1 MEAPEAHAPVAS
13 SEEDLERRTPTAGE
27 RQLGDFT
34 MSPDDLRLIPLALV
48 IGVIASVI
56 ALVLLDLIGL
66 ITNLLYYGRLD
77 LHLTSPAQN
86 QLGLLSIVIPVAG
99 GLVVG
104 LMARFGS
111 ERIRG
116 HGIPEAMETILVGGS
131 RVEPRLAIL
140 KPISSA
146 ISIGTGG
153 PFGAEGPI
161 ILTGGAFGSLV
172 AQFVALSAA
181 ERKTLL
187 VAGAAAGMTAV
198 FGTPIAATML
208 AVELLLFEWKPRSLI
223 PVAAASALAAAIR
236 IGFAGTGLISPVPLF
251 PVPEHAILNDA
262 GLVSALAVGIA
273 GGLTAWLL
281 TACVYGAEDGFKW
294 VFARIRLHWMW
305 WPAIGGLIVGLGG
318 LVDPRALGVGYD
330 SIRAE
335 LAGQIAPVGLLTLF
349 GVKLA
354 IWALA
359 LGSGTS
365 GGILAPLLLMGGAVG
380 GLMSPVLPGGSEA
393 IWCLIGMAAA
403 LAGVTRSPFTGVIFA
418 LELTHDQ
425 NALLPLLIAC
435 TAAYA
440 ISVLALKRS
449 ILTEKVAR
457 RGFHVMREYAVDPL
471 EALFVRDV
479 MRTNVVSLEA
489 ARPLADLGAVL
500 MDRQND
506 GQRLFPVVG
515 PDRALVGVLGRRE
528 IGEALEAP
536 ADPAVLVAALARERM
551 IVTYPDDTLRQA
563 ADEMAGSQVGVMPVV
578 DRQHPTTLLGLVSTY
593 DLFRARTRLLEE
605 ERHRAHT
612 LRLRFVPG
620 LRPRGAVAGPAPGQ
634 QGRSDR
640 SVRDCQRPWA
650 PSGRTARR
658 TKMELLPFDRDL
670 PCPACGI
677 RLAIV
682 GVCREPHRD
691 LVHSSVSDAPVE
703 HLHVACPGCAWS
715 GYMQTAAAH
724 AGLVPPPP
732 GARASPDR

>member
-1 MEAPEAHAPVAS
+1 MEARDSRAPAAR
-13 SEEDLERRTPTAGE
+13 SEDDLEMRTATAGE

-34 MSPDDLRLIPLALV
+34 MALEDLRLIPLALA
-48 IGVIASVI
+48 IGVIASAV

-77 LHLTSPAQN
+77 ASLTSPAQN
-86 QLGLLSIVIPVAG
+86 RLGLLSVAIPIAG

-104 LMARFGS
+104 VMARFGS

-131 RVEPRLAIL
+131 RIEPRLAIL

-172 AQFVALSAA
+172 AQFFALSAA

-236 IGFAGTGLISPVPLF
+236 IAFANAGLVSAVPLF
-251 PVPEHAILNDA
+251 PVPARAILDDA
-262 GLVSALAVGIA
+262 GLLSALAVGIA
-273 GGLTAWLL
+273 GGLAAWLL

-294 VFARIRLHWMW
+294 VFARFRLHWMW

-335 LAGQIAPVGLLTLF
+335 LAGQISPVGLVTLF
-349 GVKLA
+349 GVKLV

-365 GGILAPLLLMGGAVG
+365 GGVLAPLLLMGGAIG
-380 GLMSPVLPGGSEA
+380 GVMSPVLPGGSEA
-393 IWCLIGMAAA
+393 TWCLIGMAAA

-425 NALLPLLIAC
+425 NSLLPLLIAC
-435 TAAYA
+435 IAADA

-489 ARPLADLGAVL
+489 TRPLAELEALLVDTKH
-500 MDRQND
+500 D
-506 GQRLFPVVG
+506 GQRLFPVTG
-515 PDRALVGVLGRRE
+515 PDRALLGVLGRRE
-528 IGEALEAP
+528 VARALESP
-536 ADPAVLVAALARERM
+536 SQRTLLVADVMQRRM
-551 IVTYPDDTLRQA
+551 VVAWPDDTLRRA
-563 ADEMAGSQVGVMPVV
+563 ADRMAGSRVGVMPVV
-578 DRQHPTTLLGLVSTY
+578 ARDAPAALLGLVTTY

-605 ERHRAHT
+605 ERQRAHV
-612 LRLRFVPG
+612 LRLRRFTT
-620 LRPRGAVAGPAPGQ
+620 LRPRVATAAPGPQ
-634 QGRSDR
+634 SGSDR
-640 SVRDCQRPWA
+640 S
-650 PSGRTARR
+650 
-658 TKMELLPFDRDL
+658 
-670 PCPACGI
+670 
-677 RLAIV
+677 
-682 GVCREPHRD
+682 
-691 LVHSSVSDAPVE
+691 
-703 HLHVACPGCAWS
+703 
-715 GYMQTAAAH
+715 
-724 AGLVPPPP
+724 AG
-732 GARASPDR
+732 

>member
-1 MEAPEAHAPVAS
+1 METREAHAPSAP
-13 SEEDLERRTPTAGE
+13 SEEELERRVATAGE

-34 MSPDDLRLIPLALV
+34 MSLRDLGLVPLALA
-48 IGVIASVI
+48 IGMIASGI

-66 ITNLLYYGRLD
+66 FTNLLYYGRLD
-77 LHLTSPAQN
+77 VHLASPAQN
-86 QLGLLSIVIPVAG
+86 QLGLVSIVIPVAG

-131 RVEPRLAIL
+131 RIEPRLAIL
-140 KPISSA
+140 KPIASA

-172 AQFVALSAA
+172 AQFFVLSAA

-187 VAGAAAGMTAV
+187 VSGAAAGMTAV
-198 FGTPIAATML
+198 FGTPIAATLL
-208 AVELLLFEWKPRSLI
+208 AVELLLFEWKPRSLV

-236 IGFAGTGLISPVPLF
+236 IGFANAGLVGPVPLF
-251 PVPEHAILNDA
+251 PVPAHPILDDV

-294 VFARIRLHWMW
+294 VFARVRVHWMW
-305 WPAIGGLIVGLGG
+305 WPAIGGLVVGVGG
-318 LVDPRALGVGYD
+318 LLDPRALGVGYD

-335 LAGQIAPVGLLTLF
+335 LAGQVAPAGLLTLF

-354 IWALA
+354 IWAVA

-393 IWCLIGMAAA
+393 IWCLVGMAAA

-425 NALLPLLIAC
+425 NSLLPLLIAC
-435 TAAYA
+435 VAAYA

-479 MRTNVVSLEA
+479 MRTDVVSLEA
-489 ARPLADLGAVL
+489 AHPLADLGAVL
-500 MDRQND
+500 MDRQSD
-506 GQRLFPVVG
+506 GQRLFPVIG

-528 IGEALEAP
+528 LAQALEAP
-536 ADPAVLVAALARERM
+536 ADPALRVAALAQRLM
-551 IVTYPDDTLRQA
+551 AVAYPDDTLRQA
-563 ADEMAGSQVGVMPVV
+563 ADEMAGSRVGVMPVV
-578 DRQHPTTLLGLVSTY
+578 DRQHPTTLLGLISTY

-605 ERHRAHT
+605 ERHRAHMI
-612 LRLRFVPG
+612 RLRFVPG
-620 LRPRGAVAGPAPGQ
+620 WGPRGAGAAPGP
-634 QGRSDR
+634 QGGLDR
-640 SVRDCQRPWA
+640 SV
-650 PSGRTARR
+650 
-658 TKMELLPFDRDL
+658 
-670 PCPACGI
+670 
-677 RLAIV
+677 
-682 GVCREPHRD
+682 
-691 LVHSSVSDAPVE
+691 
-703 HLHVACPGCAWS
+703 
-715 GYMQTAAAH
+715 
-724 AGLVPPPP
+724 
-732 GARASPDR
+732 

>member
-1 MEAPEAHAPVAS
+1 VDPVTRDPSSAPSDDELEA
-13 SEEDLERRTPTAGE
+13 RTAIAGE

-34 MSPDDLRLIPLALV
+34 MTLYDLRLVPLALA
-48 IGVIASVI
+48 IGVIASAI

-66 ITNLLYYGRLD
+66 FTNLLYYGRLD
-77 LHLTSPAQN
+77 VRLASPAQN
-86 QLGLLSIVIPVAG
+86 QLGLLSIAIPVLG
-99 GLVVG
+99 GLAVG

-131 RVEPRLAIL
+131 RIEPRLAIL

-172 AQFVALSAA
+172 AQFFSLSAA

-208 AVELLLFEWKPRSLI
+208 AVELLLFEWKPRSLV

-236 IGFAGTGLISPVPLF
+236 IGFAGAGLVSPVPLF
-251 PVPEHAILNDA
+251 PVPAHAILNDL
-262 GLVSALAVGIA
+262 GLLSALAVGIA

-294 VFARIRLHWMW
+294 VFSRLRVHWMW
-305 WPAIGGLIVGLGG
+305 WPAIGGIMVGIGG

-335 LAGQIAPVGLLTLF
+335 LGGQIPPAGLLTLF

-380 GLMSPVLPGGSEA
+380 GLMSPALPGGSEA

-435 TAAYA
+435 TAAHA

-479 MRTNVVSLEA
+479 MRTNIVSIDA
-489 ARPLADLGAVL
+489 TRPLADLGPVL
-500 MDRQND
+500 LDRQSD
-506 GQRLFPVVG
+506 GQRLFPIIG
-515 PDRALVGVLGRRE
+515 PDRALVGVAGRRE
-528 IGEALEAP
+528 IAEAMESLT
-536 ADPAVLVAALARERM
+536 DRSLLAVALARPQVV
-551 IVTYPDDTLRQA
+551 VTHPDDTLRGA
-563 ADEMAGSQVGVMPVV
+563 ADEMAASRVGVLPVV
-578 DRQHPTTLLGLVSTY
+578 DRQRPTELLGLVSTY
-593 DLFRARTRLLEE
+593 DLFRARTRLLDE
-605 ERHRAHT
+605 ERHREHV
-612 LRLRFVPG
+612 LRLRFLPRQ
-620 LRPRGAVAGPAPGQ
+620 RPRNPAAGTASAVGSAGPPGPDPQERPPDAP
-634 QGRSDR
+634 
-640 SVRDCQRPWA
+640 
-650 PSGRTARR
+650 ARR
-658 TKMELLPFDRDL
+658 GSEGD
-670 PCPACGI
+670 G
-677 RLAIV
+677 
-682 GVCREPHRD
+682 
-691 LVHSSVSDAPVE
+691 
-703 HLHVACPGCAWS
+703 
-715 GYMQTAAAH
+715 
-724 AGLVPPPP
+724 
-732 GARASPDR
+732 